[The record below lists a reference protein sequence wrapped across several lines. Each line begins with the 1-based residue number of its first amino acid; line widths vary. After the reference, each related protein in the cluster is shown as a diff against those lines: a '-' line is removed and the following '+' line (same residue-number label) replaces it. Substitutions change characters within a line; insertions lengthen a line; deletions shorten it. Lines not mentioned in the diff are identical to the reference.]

1 MSVTF
6 HVLRHAVVA
15 AGAAEDPEQHGARGL
30 PVHRVLGWVGPLLL
44 LNLRP
49 NMVRHS
55 SILLKK
61 MWPRL
66 IEFVSKD
73 QAS

>member
-30 PVHRVLGWVGPLLL
+30 PVHRVLGRLQPLLL
-44 LNLRP
+44 LHERP
-49 NMVRHS
+49 NVPVVRHFKQ
-55 SILLKK
+55 L
-61 MWPRL
+61 
-66 IEFVSKD
+66 
-73 QAS
+73 